1 MKKWRS
7 ESVLDLY
14 NIVIAA
20 VLFASPWLFRL
31 SDGTARMD
39 FWITSAAIAV
49 ISLAAIF
56 IYASWEEWVNFLF
69 GLWLIASPWI
79 LGFSHMRAMH
89 FAIGI
94 GVVVAFMA
102 ALELW
107 LAYEKSHPFGASAA
121 EPKHF

>member
-20 VLFASPWLFRL
+20 VLFASPWLFKL
-31 SDGTARMD
+31 SDGAARTD

-56 IYASWEEWVNFLF
+56 TYANWEEWANFLF

-79 LGFSHMRAMH
+79 LGFSHARAMH

-102 ALELW
+102 VLELW
-107 LAYEKSHPFGASAA
+107 LAYEKAHPFGSSA

>member
-20 VLFASPWLFRL
+20 VLFSSPWLFRL
-31 SDGTARMD
+31 SSGTAKMD
-39 FWITSAAIAV
+39 FWITSAVIVV

-56 IYASWEEWVNFLF
+56 TYANWEEWANFLF

-102 ALELW
+102 VLELW
-107 LAYEKSHPFGASAA
+107 LGYEKRHPFESSVT
-121 EPKHF
+121 PKHY

>member
-1 MKKWRS
+1 MKRWRS

-20 VLFASPWLFRL
+20 VLFASPWLFKL
-31 SDGTARMD
+31 SNGTAKID
-39 FWITSAAIAV
+39 FWLTSAAIVV

-56 IYASWEEWVNFLF
+56 TYANWEEWANFVF

-94 GVVVAFMA
+94 GIVVAFMA
-102 ALELW
+102 VLELW
-107 LAYEKSHPFGASAA
+107 LAYEKTHPFGGSSA

>member
-1 MKKWRS
+1 MKRWRS

-14 NIVIAA
+14 TILIAA
-20 VLFASPWLFRL
+20 VLFASPWLFKL
-31 SDGTARMD
+31 SNRMARMD

-56 IYASWEEWVNFLF
+56 TYANWEEWANFLF

-79 LGFSHMRAMH
+79 LGFSHVRAMH

-102 ALELW
+102 VLELW
-107 LAYEKSHPFGASAA
+107 LTYEKTHPFGPSA

>member
-14 NIVIAA
+14 TIVIAA
-20 VLFASPWLFRL
+20 VLFASPWLFKL
-31 SDGTARMD
+31 SNGTARMD
-39 FWITSAAIAV
+39 FWITSAVIVV

-56 IYASWEEWVNFLF
+56 AYANWEEWANFLF

-79 LGFSHMRAMH
+79 LGFSHARAMH

-102 ALELW
+102 VLELW
-107 LAYEKSHPFGASAA
+107 LTYEKTHPFGSSA

>member
-14 NIVIAA
+14 NIVIAT
-20 VLFASPWLFRL
+20 VLFASPWLFKL
-31 SDGTARMD
+31 SNGTARMD
-39 FWITSAAIAV
+39 FWITSAAVAV

-56 IYASWEEWVNFLF
+56 THANWGEWANFLF

-79 LGFSHMRAMH
+79 LGFSHVRAMH

-94 GVVVAFMA
+94 GVAVAFMA
-102 ALELW
+102 VLELW
-107 LAYEKSHPFGASAA
+107 LAYEKTHPFGSSAQ
-121 EPKHF
+121 PKHF